1 MYGRK
6 KYQVTTVYKGQS
18 VYNHK
23 TMISI
28 KEYTNG
34 QFRAMVRDISLV
46 KSTRMI
52 PNAPKKATNVNALEE
67 EDPWN
72 GSKKTATLFKL
83 TYFRNEFLP

>member
-28 KEYTNG
+28 KEYTNV
-34 QFRAMVRDISLV
+34 QFRAMVRDTSLV
-46 KSTRMI
+46 KYTRMI

-67 EDPWN
+67 EDPWY
-72 GSKKTATLFKL
+72 GSKKTATLFKVS
-83 TYFRNEFLP
+83 

>member
-1 MYGRK
+1 MYDL
-6 KYQVTTVYKGQS
+6 
-18 VYNHK
+18 K

-28 KEYTNG
+28 KEYTNV

-52 PNAPKKATNVNALEE
+52 PNAPKKATNANALEE

-72 GSKKTATLFKL
+72 GSKKIATLFKV
-83 TYFRNEFLP
+83 TFKINFCPNHKEKT